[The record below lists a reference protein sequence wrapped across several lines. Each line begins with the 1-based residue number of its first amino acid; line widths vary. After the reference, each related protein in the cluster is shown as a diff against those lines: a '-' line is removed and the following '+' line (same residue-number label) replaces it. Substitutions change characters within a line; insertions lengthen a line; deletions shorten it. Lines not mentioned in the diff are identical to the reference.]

1 MAQYGYGVIGRLA
14 EGKNAYGGQTIKTRN
29 FTEELESFL
38 GKEKVYRGDTSG
50 WQKKPVKLVR
60 QLWFALRNCENVVIL
75 PAPNGVRVFPRLLM
89 LLRGRRKTKLQY
101 VVVGGWLPSFLEKKK
116 SLARCLKKFD
126 GIFVETQTMK
136 AAMEKLGFTNVSVLP
151 NFKRIRV
158 LTEEELVYAEG
169 EPYKLCTF
177 SRVLK
182 EKGIEDAIEAVKSA
196 NEKMG
201 RTAYALDIYGRVDPG
216 YEEAFAEICKTIP
229 ENIRYMGAADGSKS
243 TEIIKDYFALL
254 FPTYYAGEGYPG
266 TLLDAFAAGVPVI
279 ASDWRYNAEVVE
291 DRGFMFETQNVD
303 ALCDVLER
311 LISEPEIANEKKKKC
326 LEYAATMQPQEI
338 IQNFCKK
345 SDNNGSYKVST
356 EKVV

>member
-1 MAQYGYGVIGRLA
+1 MAQYRYGVVARFA
-14 EGKNAYGGQTIKTRN
+14 EGKNVYGGQTIKTRN

-75 PAPNGVRVFPRLLM
+75 PAHHGVLVIPRLL
-89 LLRGRRKTKLQY
+89 LLCRGRRKTRLQY
-101 VVVGGWLPSFLEKKK
+101 VVVGGWLLGFVEKKK
-116 SLARCLKKFD
+116 GLARCLKKFD

-182 EKGIEDAIEAVKSA
+182 EKGIEDAIEAVKGA

-201 RTAYALDIYGRVDPG
+201 RTAYALDIYGRVDPD
-216 YEEAFAEICKTIP
+216 YEEAFAEVCKTLP
-229 ENIRYMGAADGSKS
+229 ENIRYMGVADGSKS

-254 FPTYYAGEGYPG
+254 FPTRFYTEGIPG
-266 TLLDAFAAGVPVI
+266 TIIDAYAAGVPVLASRWESFSDIIDDNKTGIGYDFGKETALEELLLEI
-279 ASDWRYNAEVVE
+279 AREPQRVHQMKTN
-291 DRGFMFETQNVD
+291 
-303 ALCDVLER
+303 CLER
-311 LISEPEIANEKKKKC
+311 SMAFSPVEAVR
-326 LEYAATMQPQEI
+326 A
-338 IQNFCKK
+338 FC
-345 SDNNGSYKVST
+345 NI
-356 EKVV
+356 